1 MLWTLDD
8 VNYLSVDRRKSI
20 RQLTKR
26 GFSTQ
31 DKFCELDAVDAPAV
45 FRCQR

>member
-8 VNYLSVDRRKSI
+8 VNYLSVDRRRSI
-20 RQLTKR
+20 GQLTKR

-31 DKFCELDAVDAPAV
+31 DKFHELDAVDAPVV
-45 FRCQR
+45 FGCQR